1 MIDDPGARV
10 RGADPSL
17 EKGVEVLLRELEK
30 NPPKEPVRPVPP
42 DMTKR
47 NP

>member
-17 EKGVEVLLRELEK
+17 EKGVEVLLKELEK
-30 NPPKEPVRPVPP
+30 NPR
-42 DMTKR
+42 R
-47 NP
+47 NPSARCPPT